1 MVKKI
6 KALCKQRKTTIK
18 QMQSDL
24 GFGAASVTRWDK
36 NSPSIDK
43 VQMVAAYL
51 GCKVDDLL
59 ED

>member
-6 KALCKQRKTTIK
+6 KALCKQRKTTLR

-24 GFGAASVTRWDK
+24 GFGAASITRWDR
-36 NSPSIDK
+36 NSPSVDK

-51 GCKVDDLL
+51 GCTVDDLL
-59 ED
+59 KE